1 MSDEDDPRDAAI
13 KRHNERV
20 ARDQQAAAEQRRQRD
35 AKARQQEQNFA
46 AWLPAANAIGHGVN
60 AANED
65 FARRGCRFVISQV
78 PTTARGTAIFEI
90 RPSGQLNR
98 EALFR
103 FAMDSDGM
111 VHIETDARGVTDQPD
126 AVSVANVTHSW
137 ARKVADQIMIAAL
150 DGQRTF
156 IED

>member
-1 MSDEDDPRDAAI
+1 MTDEDDPRDAAI
-13 KRHNERV
+13 KRHNERL
-20 ARDQQAAAEQRRQRD
+20 ARDQQAAAERRRQRD

-60 AANED
+60 AVNED
-65 FARRGCRFVISQV
+65 FARRRCPFVISQV
-78 PTTARGTAIFEI
+78 PTTARGTAAFEI
-90 RPSGQLNR
+90 RPSGQLNC

-103 FAMDSDGM
+103 FAMDGDGM
-111 VHIETDARGVTDQPD
+111 VQIETDARGVIDLPD
-126 AVSVANVTHSW
+126 AVSVANVTHDW
-137 ARKVADQIMIAAL
+137 AQKIAGQIMIAAL

>member
-1 MSDEDDPRDAAI
+1 MTDADDLQDAAI
-13 KRHNERV
+13 KRHNERL
-20 ARDQQAAAEQRRQRD
+20 ARDQQVAAEQRRQRD
-35 AKARQQEQNFA
+35 AKARQQEQNFT
-46 AWLPAANAIGHGVN
+46 AWLPAANAIGLGVN

-65 FARRGCRFVISQV
+65 FARRRCPLVISQV
-78 PTTARGTAIFEI
+78 PTTARGAAVFEI

-103 FAMDSDGM
+103 FAMDGDGM
-111 VHIETDARGVTDQPD
+111 VQIETDARGVIDLPD
-126 AVSVANVTHSW
+126 AVSVANVTHGW
-137 ARKVADQIMIAAL
+137 AQKVAGQIMIAAL